1 MSNAPQ
7 LLLVGNQWTLSLS
20 RSKSTENLNFYG
32 YNTAAGCSF
41 GMCGRSVSAG
51 ISTQLWK
58 MLRMVS
64 CCGKASVVEGAFRKA
79 EKFPKREK
87 KLCVQA
93 MKWLTSAEWLQKA
106 SLKRR
111 SIYTPKER
119 ARLTETLAFHS
130 ALLQAWTLTS
140 NLFFCLSTVSFKH
153 FQLKPSGRMNRL
165 PKVTGVHAHSQEW
178 FLWNWRTVVSRSCK
192 TNRSAIPVNI
202 LAFLGQTHYII
213 GWVGKGESR
222 KRSVLLSRLYSVYVS
237 SHV

>member
-20 RSKSTENLNFYG
+20 NRSKSKENLNFYG

-58 MLRMVS
+58 MLRTVS

-87 KLCVQA
+87 KLCVQG

-111 SIYTPKER
+111 SIHTHPQR
-119 ARLTETLAFHS
+119 ASAAHRNLSFSLCSASGLDFDLKLFFLVCQLFHS
-130 ALLQAWTLTS
+130 NTFNS
-140 NLFFCLSTVSFKH
+140 NLLDGWIVS
-153 FQLKPSGRMNRL
+153 LR
-165 PKVTGVHAHSQEW
+165 
-178 FLWNWRTVVSRSCK
+178 
-192 TNRSAIPVNI
+192 
-202 LAFLGQTHYII
+202 
-213 GWVGKGESR
+213 
-222 KRSVLLSRLYSVYVS
+222 
-237 SHV
+237 